1 MRESINKINIVGKL
15 VENGL
20 QIRDTDKGRFIAGT
34 LSVEVAD
41 NNVIQVHFISS
52 NKKKDGSPNKVFA
65 SLDTVRNEYKSVAQV
80 GAEHADIVKISGG
93 RIESNDFYTDDLELI
108 TFNRLA
114 SSFVNRLTKP
124 EEFKATFQVE
134 VYIADIIEEIKN
146 DEATGRAIILGYA
159 IGYAD
164 KLVPIRLIV
173 AENLVKDVNKIYTV
187 GDTATFSGKIE
198 YITTLVEK
206 VGEAAFGEPVVSSF
220 NKTTKELIITGGQ
233 MPATETAY
241 EATEISAAKKQRE
254 ATLANLKSQAE
265 EKKSKGSKSSALG
278 STSVF

>member
-20 QIRDTDKGRFIAGT
+20 QIRETDKGRFIAGT

-52 NKKKDGSPNKVFA
+52 DKKKDGSPNKVFA
-65 SLDTVRNEYKSVAQV
+65 SLNTVRNEYKSVAQV
-80 GAEHADIVKISGG
+80 GAEQADLVKISGG
-93 RIESNDFYTDDLELI
+93 RIESNDFYTNDLELI
-108 TFNRLA
+108 TFNRLS
-114 SSFVNRLTKP
+114 SSFVNRLTKT
-124 EEFKATFQVE
+124 EEAKANFQVE

-146 DEATGRAIILGYA
+146 EESTGRAIVLGYA

-164 KLVPIRLIV
+164 KLIPVRLIV
-173 AENLVKDVNKIYTV
+173 PEKLVKDVNKIYSV

-206 VGEAAFGEPVVSSF
+206 VTEAAFGEPVTNSF

-233 MPATETAY
+233 EPAGETAY
-241 EATEISAAKKQRE
+241 DQSDIAAARKVRE
-254 ATLANLKSQAE
+254 AMLADLKTQAE
-265 EKKSKGSKSSALG
+265 RKKTAVPTNTKSP
-278 STSVF
+278 F